1 MATNLIYR
9 ALQTAITFKESTGSA
24 VLTLNNLAHGTGRIS
39 ARYDRGAG
47 SQPEDFLLSSVICWE
62 TAGVVGERV
71 EVYLVES
78 DGTDAEGAFGTADA
92 AWTDAN
98 IKPNLGCPDLIN
110 TTQATTGDAKNVAK
124 RRVTL
129 TERYVSVAVWSAS
142 AASHLQ
148 ADDNASYIT
157 LTPVP
162 PDVQAAA

>member
-1 MATNLIYR
+1 MATNLVYR
-9 ALQTAITFKESTGSA
+9 ALQTAITFKESGGSA
-24 VLTLNNLAHGTGRIS
+24 VLTLNNLAHGAGRIS

-47 SQPEDFLLSSVICWE
+47 SQPEDFLLKSVLCWE

-71 EVYLVES
+71 EIYIVES
-78 DGTDAEGAFGTADA
+78 DGTDAEGALGTADA

-98 IKPNLGCPDLIN
+98 IKPNLRIACIN
-110 TTQATTGDAKNVAK
+110 TTQATTGDAKNVAS
-124 RRVTL
+124 RRVTI
-129 TERYVSVAVWSAS
+129 TERYFSIAVWSAS

-148 ADDNASYIT
+148 ADDNASYII

>member
-1 MATNLIYR
+1 MATNLVYR
-9 ALQTAITFKESTGSA
+9 ALQTAITFKESGGSA
-24 VLTLNNLAHGTGRIS
+24 VLTLNNLAHGAGRIS

-47 SQPEDFLLSSVICWE
+47 SQPEDFLLEVVLCWE

-71 EVYLVES
+71 EIYIVES

-98 IKPNLGCPDLIN
+98 IKPNLRLAAIN
-110 TTQATTGDAKNVAK
+110 TTQATTGDAKNVCK
-124 RRVTL
+124 RRVTI
-129 TERYVSVAVWSAS
+129 TERYFSIAVWSLS

-148 ADDNASYIT
+148 ADDNASYIS

-162 PDVQAAA
+162 PDIQAAA